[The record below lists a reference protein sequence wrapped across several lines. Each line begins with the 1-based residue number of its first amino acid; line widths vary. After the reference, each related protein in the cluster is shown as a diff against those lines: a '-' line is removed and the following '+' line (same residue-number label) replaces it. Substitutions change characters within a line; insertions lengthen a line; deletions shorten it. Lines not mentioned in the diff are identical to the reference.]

1 MSTVRR
7 VNRPDVGFT
16 MIRNAFLRDSS
27 LSFHARGLGA
37 WLLSHAEG
45 WECSTVSI
53 AKQAGI
59 GRDQVRRALREL
71 EAARYLRRT
80 RLRSQSGTLADAVY
94 EIQCEPFAEEE
105 KTSSDQRLE
114 NQSLDAP
121 PLVRPQH
128 KKTIPQK
135 TIEEDQPSGG
145 DGASPPLAEV
155 DVELAQEDPVPQEAL
170 FEIARPPKPPRPR
183 GAGDVV
189 AAYVVAYRE
198 RHSDREPLK
207 ADKGRVGRDAAQ
219 ILNSGQATVD
229 ELLVAAAELG
239 TTQWANLGQQLK
251 FVREGDG
258 GTRTQRP
265 GRAPGMAP
273 ALPNEAPIWD
283 ELAETHS
290 FGGFDDALEQAF
302 LERVA
307 DV

>member
-1 MSTVRR
+1 MSVIRR
-7 VNRPDVGFT
+7 VNRPDTGFT
-16 MIRNAFLRDSS
+16 TIRNAFLRDSA

-37 WLLSHAEG
+37 WLLSHVEG

-71 EAARYLRRT
+71 EAARYLRRM
-80 RLRSQSGTLADAVY
+80 RLRTESGTVGETVY
-94 EIQCEPFAEEE
+94 EIQCEPFPEEE
-105 KTSSDQRLE
+105 TPRSNQRLAI
-114 NQSLDAP
+114 QALDDQA
-121 PLVRPQH
+121 LVSPQH

-135 TIEEDQPSGG
+135 TIEEHQPSGG
-145 DGASPPLAEV
+145 DGASPPLAEGDV
-155 DVELAQEDPVPQEAL
+155 DLAQEDTVPQEAL
-170 FEIARPPKPPRPR
+170 FEVARPPKPPRPQ

-198 RHSDREPLK
+198 HHADREPLK

-219 ILNSGQATVD
+219 ILNAGQATVA
-229 ELLVAAAELG
+229 ELLVAAAALG

-251 FVREGDG
+251 FERDGDG
-258 GTRTQRP
+258 TRGQRP

-273 ALPNEAPIWD
+273 ALPNEAPVWD
-283 ELAETHS
+283 ELAETHR
-290 FGGFDDALEQAF
+290 FDGFDPALEQAF